1 MDEQKVRIE
10 EDKDEFY
17 KKKLFNLMEEWRCK
31 EFEMYVAVKWV
42 QSLSAMNVEEMFG
55 PFRSYTDAEIY
66 CKDKRFKLYSIYM
79 LSKI

>member
-1 MDEQKVRIE
+1 MDEQKALTAAITS
-10 EDKDEFY
+10 
-17 KKKLFNLMEEWRCK
+17 LILCK